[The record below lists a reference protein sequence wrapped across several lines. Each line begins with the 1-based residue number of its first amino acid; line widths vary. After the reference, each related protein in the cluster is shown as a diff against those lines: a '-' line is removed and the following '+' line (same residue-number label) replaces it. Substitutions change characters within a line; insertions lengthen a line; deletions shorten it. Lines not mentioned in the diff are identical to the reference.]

1 MSIELEDTI
10 NRVIPVEI
18 ETPVAEEI
26 KKPIAKPKYNVVSIE
41 KIDTPDG
48 MAGDNWHRYIIGQG
62 GGKIEGLKEG
72 TLNEVTL
79 HAENFAEDLNGRSKG
94 KLVSPVSRKQ
104 GATPPKPPA
113 PETGT
118 ETAPETAAGTET
130 VKTS

>member
-1 MSIELEDTI
+1 MSIELEDTL
-10 NRVIPVEI
+10 NRVVPVDFEAI
-18 ETPVAEEI
+18 EPEVI

-48 MAGDNWHRYIIGQG
+48 MAGDKWHRYIIGQG

-72 TLNEVTL
+72 TLKEVTL

-104 GATPPKPPA
+104 SATPPKPPA
-113 PETGT
+113 PEI
-118 ETAPETAAGTET
+118 P
-130 VKTS
+130 S